1 MFNNLAVCFDFT
13 AVNDPSKTDS
23 AFAGGRFMLFRRS
36 GYEKIGGDEAVASVI
51 VEDVELAASNVR
63 V

>member
-1 MFNNLAVCFDFT
+1 
-13 AVNDPSKTDS
+13 
-23 AFAGGRFMLFRRS
+23 MLFRRS
-36 GYEKIGGDEAVASVI
+36 GYEKIGGHEVVAGEI

>member
-1 MFNNLAVCFDFT
+1 MFNHLAVCLDFT
-13 AVNDPSKTDS
+13 AVNYSSKTDS
-23 AFAGGRFMLFRRS
+23 AFAGGPFMLFTRS
-36 GYEKIGGDEAVASVI
+36 GYEKIGGHEAVASVI

>member
-23 AFAGGRFMLFRRS
+23 PFAAGPFMLFRRS
-36 GYEKIGGDEAVASVI
+36 GYEKIGGHEAVASVI
-51 VEDVELAASNVR
+51 VEDVELAALNAR

>member
-13 AVNDPSKTDS
+13 AVNDPWKTDS
-23 AFAGGRFMLFRRS
+23 AFVGGPFMLFRRS
-36 GYEKIGGDEAVASVI
+36 GYEKIGGHEAVASVI
-51 VEDVELAASNVR
+51 VENVELAASNVR

>member
-1 MFNNLAVCFDFT
+1 MFHNLAVCFDFT

-23 AFAGGRFMLFRRS
+23 AFAAGPFMLFRRS
-36 GYEKIGGDEAVASVI
+36 GYEKIGSHEAIAGEI

>member
-1 MFNNLAVCFDFT
+1 
-13 AVNDPSKTDS
+13 
-23 AFAGGRFMLFRRS
+23 MLFRRS
-36 GYEKIGGDEAVASVI
+36 GYEKIGGHEAVASVI